1 VYKFKNLGLVVCLII
16 MVSLFFFPSC
26 GKVGGPNGPDDT
38 TPHDKSVLVKYV
50 RVQPIP
56 YPEGMWDPDVQWTY
70 GSFQGGS
77 ALMSPTSEE
86 NTFTASAAIQTET
99 VITMYVDDIKEW
111 NGSSYWVCKYIY
123 IDGHELV
130 VSSTYGKVKFKVHN
144 DGTVVV
150 VP

>member
-1 VYKFKNLGLVVCLII
+1 MKIKSLCVIVL
-16 MVSLFFFPSC
+16 SLFSLLFLFAC
-26 GKVGGPNGPDDT
+26 GKDSTGPDNPDK

-56 YPEGMWDPDVQWTY
+56 YPEGGGNLSAEWTF
-70 GSFQGGS
+70 GSLQGGS
-77 ALMSPTSEE
+77 ALMSPTSED
-86 NTFTASAAIQTET
+86 NTFTASAAIKTET
-99 VITMYVDDIKEW
+99 IITIYVVDPKEW
-111 NGSSYWVCKYIY
+111 NGSTCWVCKYIY

-130 VSSTYGKVKFKVHN
+130 TSQTYGSIKFKVHN